1 MFMWYVLLSVFCSV
15 TVAIILKL
23 AKNRGHKPLHLI
35 FLNYLVAAT
44 LTYFVLRPDSYTGA
58 IGNLPWHLY
67 VPLGVLLPL
76 IFLCIAF
83 SIAYS
88 GIVRTEIAQRLSLF
102 IPLLAA
108 FFIFHE
114 AMAPTKLVGIGV
126 GLCAILCAIGWH
138 KGGKQSNHNWI
149 YPVCVF
155 IGMGVIDIFFKKVA
169 LFQGVPYSFSM
180 FLIFVLA
187 GIITLAILLF
197 RLFTGRDRLELKA
210 LGWGILLGLFNFGNI
225 LFYMKAHRAL
235 PESPSIVFTGM
246 NIGVILL
253 GALVGVT
260 IFHERLSLLNKVG
273 LGLAVISVLIIA
285 FL

>member
-1 MFMWYVLLSVFCSV
+1 MWYVLLSVFCSV
-15 TVAIILKL
+15 TVAVILKI

-35 FLNYLVAAT
+35 FLNYLIATT
-44 LTYFVLRPDSYTGA
+44 LTYFVLSPVVYTGA
-58 IGNLPWHLY
+58 VNALPWHLY
-67 VPLGVLLPL
+67 LPLGLLLPL

-83 SIAYS
+83 SIIYS

-114 AMAPTKLVGIGV
+114 AMASSKLVGIGV
-126 GLCAILCAIGWH
+126 GLCAILCSIGWH
-138 KGGKQSNHNWI
+138 KGGSQSNKNWI

-169 LFQGVPYSFSM
+169 LFQAVPYAFSM
-180 FLIFVLA
+180 LLIFGLA
-187 GIITLAILLF
+187 GIVTLIILLF
-197 RLFTGRDRLELKA
+197 RVFSGKDRLELKSV
-210 LGWGILLGLFNFGNI
+210 GWGILLGLFNFGNI

-235 PESPSIVFTGM
+235 PDSPSIVFTGM

-260 IFHERLSLLNKVG
+260 IFHEKLSLFNKVG